1 MTVLEGSFAIANI
14 LSFFRISYLLPA
26 NEILGPLQISLG
38 RMMKVSNSL
47 QLVKSNPLCCVSVE
61 AVVTCTA
68 VRCI

>member
-47 QLVKSNPLCCVSVE
+47 HSPNQTPLCCVSVE
-61 AVVTCTA
+61 ALVTCTA
-68 VRCI
+68 VRYI